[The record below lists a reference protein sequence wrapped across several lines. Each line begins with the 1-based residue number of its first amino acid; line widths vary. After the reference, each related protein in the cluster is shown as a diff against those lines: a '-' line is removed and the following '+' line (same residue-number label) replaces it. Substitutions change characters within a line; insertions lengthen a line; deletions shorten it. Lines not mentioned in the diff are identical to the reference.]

1 MIQDELRIQTTDCD
15 NCIIGTMI
23 FMQYFACI
31 CSIAAC
37 ITGSEE
43 INDLAQLLDCVADIL
58 WCSVCACMQTQHKEE
73 LDVRERGGPGASAAV
88 GHPGQ
93 APAVQMIQTGGYPQQ
108 PAAGYPGAGGYPYPP
123 QGYPPQPPGY
133 PQQQMYR

>member
-23 FMQYFACI
+23 AMQYFACI

-37 ITGSEE
+37 LTGSDE

-58 WCSVCACMQTQHKEE
+58 WCT
-73 LDVRERGGPGASAAV
+73 
-88 GHPGQ
+88 
-93 APAVQMIQTGGYPQQ
+93 
-108 PAAGYPGAGGYPYPP
+108 
-123 QGYPPQPPGY
+123 
-133 PQQQMYR
+133 